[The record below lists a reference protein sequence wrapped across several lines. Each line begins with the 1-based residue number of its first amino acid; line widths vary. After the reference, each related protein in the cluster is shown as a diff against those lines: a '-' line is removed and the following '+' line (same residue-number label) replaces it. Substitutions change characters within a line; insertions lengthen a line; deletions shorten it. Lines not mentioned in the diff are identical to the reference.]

1 MVYILIQGV
10 NRVIDKRVS
19 RDSDHE
25 IDDAL
30 KEILDTSI
38 LLNFQKA
45 IVSLYP
51 HLIPIHAF
59 AYDGWDDIIMPLFYE
74 MVYKTFAFKYGID
87 VQPNETHTYMFT
99 LSCYKGIN
107 HIECIPK
114 QSTFKAL
121 INDEWVEM
129 DKSSLVDKVLV
140 FKSFG
145 DGIHFLTG
153 GLEVEEAYKVS
164 FDLVEV
170 DIVSMITGYRSKTS
184 VFINKEELD
193 FVFVAETY
201 DKNIHH

>member
-1 MVYILIQGV
+1 MQGV
-10 NRVIDKRVS
+10 NCVIDKRQS
-19 RDSDHE
+19 KDNDHE

-30 KEILDTSI
+30 QDITDTTI

-59 AYDGWDDIIMPLFYE
+59 AYDAWDDIIMPLFYE

-87 VQPNETHTYMFT
+87 VKYYETHTYMFT

-107 HIECIPK
+107 HIECVPK
-114 QSTFKAL
+114 HTSFKAL
-121 INDEWVEM
+121 INDEWIDME
-129 DKSSLVDKVLV
+129 KSSLEEKVLV

-153 GLEVEEAYKVS
+153 GLDVEDAYDVS

-170 DIVSMITGYRSKTS
+170 DIVSTKTCYRSKTS
-184 VFINKEELD
+184 VFIKKEELE
-193 FVFVAETY
+193 FMFVAETY
-201 DKNIHH
+201 DENIHIE